1 MWGKSATQHE
11 TKWNWLGGP
20 KKESEVSPNFAILY
34 KNEISDSAIAVCSAA
49 VEHTAC
55 RMLFR
60 RWGRNDQKLRSDS
73 ESSRHAGTPDESS
86 VRKVVMD
93 HGASPA
99 TTAMKRKMKFNP
111 NLILSP

>member
-1 MWGKSATQHE
+1 MQHE

-60 RWGRNDQKLRSDS
+60 TWGRNDQRLRSDS
-73 ESSRHAGTPDESS
+73 GSSRHAGTPNESS

-99 TTAMKRKMKFNP
+99 TTTMKNENP
-111 NLILSP
+111 SKPDSFSIE